1 MFKIP
6 DKSEL
11 THINGYPSL
20 QQLLILKDICNK
32 IYIARNISM
41 SEEQIIENLEKIDTL
56 FKDKENYN

>member
-11 THINGYPSL
+11 TRINGYPSL